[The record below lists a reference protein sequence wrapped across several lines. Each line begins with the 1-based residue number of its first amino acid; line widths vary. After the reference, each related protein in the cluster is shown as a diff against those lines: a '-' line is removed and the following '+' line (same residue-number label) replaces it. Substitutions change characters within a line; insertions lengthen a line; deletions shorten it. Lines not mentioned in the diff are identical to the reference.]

1 MFENASLHTWENAVI
16 ECKQQS
22 KNIET
27 DFDTITTLNIPDKA
41 EFWLPKYTAVT
52 PWIDI
57 IGIIHLLLIVRKV
70 TV

>member
-1 MFENASLHTWENAVI
+1 M
-16 ECKQQS
+16 ECKRQN
-22 KNIET
+22 KNIEM

-57 IGIIHLLLIVRKV
+57 IGMIY
-70 TV
+70 